1 VTTEEKAVSSGPRVP
16 DHDEVLGYF
25 ESLSNWGRW
34 GPDDE
39 AGTLNYVSD
48 AKRLEAARLIR
59 EGRSVSCSLVLGTER
74 QPDQILGAPQRYMI
88 VTGESAHPADPP
100 SSAKWGP
107 IEYFGLTFHGFTVTH
122 IDSLCHS
129 VWQGE
134 MYNGQPAN
142 MVTSRSGGLV
152 HSVLAAR
159 HGVATRG
166 VILDIAGLFDKPW
179 LDPGEGVFPE
189 HLDAAVERQGV
200 EIGEGDAVFLRTGYG
215 RRRRELGHEDMLAVG
230 QSGWHVASLPWVHE
244 RRVAI
249 IGSDTSQEVVPSGYD
264 DPVLPVHAV
273 GIVAMG
279 LWLVDN
285 LDLEDAFALGESL
298 GRSDFHLAVHPLLI
312 EGGTGSPVNPIAT
325 F

>member
-1 VTTEEKAVSSGPRVP
+1 LSNGPSVP
-16 DHDEVLGYF
+16 TPDEVLGYF
-25 ESLSNWGRW
+25 EKLSNWGRW

-39 AGTLNYVSD
+39 AGTLNFISD
-48 AKRLEAARLIR
+48 AKRREAADLVV
-59 EGRSVSCSLVLGTER
+59 EGRSASCSLVLATES

-88 VTGESAHPADPP
+88 VTGESAHPEDPP
-100 SSAKWGP
+100 AMAVWGP
-107 IEYFGLTFHGFTVTH
+107 IEYFGLSFHGFTVTH
-122 IDSLCHS
+122 VDALCHS

-134 MYNGQPAN
+134 MYNGKPASL
-142 MVTSRSGGLV
+142 VTSRSGGIV

-159 HGVATRG
+159 HGIATRG
-166 VILDIAGLFDKPW
+166 VILDIAGLLDKPW

-189 HLDAAVERQGV
+189 HLDAALERQGV
-200 EIGEGDAVFLRTGYG
+200 DVGEGDAVFLRTGYG
-215 RRRRELGHEDMLAVG
+215 RKRRERGAEDMLTVG

-264 DPVLPVHAV
+264 DPTLPVHAV

-279 LWLVDN
+279 LWLIDN
-285 LDLEDAFALGESL
+285 LDLEDAFAIGTEL
-298 GRSDFHLAVHPLLI
+298 GRWDFHLAMHPLLI
-312 EGGTGSPVNPIAT
+312 QGGTGSPVNPVAT

>member
-1 VTTEEKAVSSGPRVP
+1 MSSGPRVP

-25 ESLSNWGRW
+25 ETLSNWGRW

-122 IDSLCHS
+122 VDSLCHS

-142 MVTSRSGGLV
+142 LVTSRSGGLV

-159 HGVATRG
+159 HGIATRG

-312 EGGTGSPVNPIAT
+312 EGGTGSPVNPVAT